1 MTQPEFFRV
10 YIALG
15 SNLAQPLQQVN
26 TALEAL
32 AHIPRTQLI
41 ACSSFYRTKPLG
53 PQNQPDFLNAV
64 VAVDTRLPA
73 EQLLDHTQAIERNQG
88 RVRKDER
95 WGPRT
100 LDLDM
105 LLYGDRVI
113 NTDRLTVPHYGLKE
127 REFML
132 YPLAENRP
140 GSDSARRRSAGRL
153 PEARADERYEA
164 VAFRLTPQTRCVLA
178 AHARTAPWRQIPPSR
193 RLAKLTRKPCRSAM
207 RCTMETPNPLPVCSC
222 PGGR

>member
-1 MTQPEFFRV
+1 MQSEFFRV

-15 SNLAQPLQQVN
+15 SNLEQPLQQVN

-32 AHIPRTQLI
+32 EHVPRTKLVV
-41 ACSSFYRTKPLG
+41 CSSFYRTKPLG

-64 VAVDTRLPA
+64 VAVDTLLPA

-105 LLYGDRVI
+105 LMYGDQVI
-113 NTDRLTVPHYGLKE
+113 DTDRLTVPHYGLKE

-132 YPLAENRP
+132 YPLAEIAP
-140 GSDSARRRSAGRL
+140 DLIL
-153 PEARADERYEA
+153 PDGEPLADCLKRVPMNGMTLWHKA
-164 VAFRLTPQTRCVLA
+164 
-178 AHARTAPWRQIPPSR
+178 
-193 RLAKLTRKPCRSAM
+193 
-207 RCTMETPNPLPVCSC
+207 
-222 PGGR
+222 

>member
-1 MTQPEFFRV
+1 MMIRV

-41 ACSSFYRTKPLG
+41 LCSSFYRTKPLG

-64 VAVDTRLPA
+64 VALDTLLPA
-73 EQLLDHTQAIERNQG
+73 EQLLDETQAIERNQG
-88 RVRKDER
+88 RVRKDQR

-100 LDLDM
+100 LDLDIM
-105 LLYGDRVI
+105 LYGDRVI

-132 YPLAENRP
+132 YPLAEIAPELVFPDGESLSYCLKQVPSNGMELWHQQP
-140 GSDSARRRSAGRL
+140 GIPRIL
-153 PEARADERYEA
+153 P
-164 VAFRLTPQTRCVLA
+164 LQKIPQ
-178 AHARTAPWRQIPPSR
+178 
-193 RLAKLTRKPCRSAM
+193 
-207 RCTMETPNPLPVCSC
+207 
-222 PGGR
+222 